1 VHFGYIYGFGLS
13 GAMAL
18 YVVLNLLSAQEI
30 DMWRVCSILGYCLLP
45 VIGLAFLGIV
55 ISLKST
61 FGTWSLILRIRGS
74 TFYT

>member
-1 VHFGYIYGFGLS
+1 MHFGYIYGFGVS
-13 GAMAL
+13 GCVAL
-18 YVVLNLLSAQEI
+18 YVVLNLLSAHEI

-61 FGTWSLILRIRGS
+61 MGE
-74 TFYT
+74 